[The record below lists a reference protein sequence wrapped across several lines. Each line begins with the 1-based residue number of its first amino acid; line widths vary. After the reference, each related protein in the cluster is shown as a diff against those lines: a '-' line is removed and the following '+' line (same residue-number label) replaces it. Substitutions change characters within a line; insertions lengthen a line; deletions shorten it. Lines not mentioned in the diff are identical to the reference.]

1 MAFTG
6 GASFQQVSE
15 QVVRI
20 TGLSL
25 AGAAAGTI
33 GPAGSGADVEL
44 PESFQPKATKFNGQA
59 VPLDAAIDYTAKQAG
74 AAATTVSVYI
84 TKDSAGVGTFTNGTN
99 ATVSPALE
107 IYAKYLT

>member
-6 GASFQQVSE
+6 AATFQQVSE

-33 GPAGSGADVEL
+33 GPHGSGANVEL
-44 PESFQPKATKFNGQA
+44 PESFQPKATKFNGVA
-59 VPLDAAIDYTAKQAG
+59 VPLDAALDYTSKPAG
-74 AAATTVSVYI
+74 SVVTSVPIEI
-84 TKDSAGVGTFTNGTN
+84 TKAGSGVATFTNTTV
-99 ATVSPALE
+99 ATASPALE
-107 IYAKYLT
+107 IYVKYLT